1 MKRKAKVKVTR
12 AIEDVLEKTIK
23 GLGLSTK
30 LQDAALYTL
39 KLPGK
44 RLRPKFVMASAKDF
58 NVDEDIAIKVA
69 CAAEMMHAGSLIHD
83 DLPAIDNDDYRRGKP
98 SNHVAFGED
107 IAIMA
112 GDLLFSVAGY
122 ICTESKNN
130 DVIKAFTQTLIEL
143 VDGETRDIVMSKKGY
158 EPSKTEILQMYRGKT
173 GALFAFSFSF
183 GPLMAGLDPLPYRE
197 AGYEFGTYFQIR
209 DDILDLTATFEQIG
223 KTPKKD
229 LEENKATIVKVMGI
243 DQAQKFAEDIRGG
256 ILSKI
261 KKGFLYDAVEGILLS
276 EKIG

>member
-1 MKRKAKVKVTR
+1 MKRKVKVKVTKE
-12 AIEDVLEKTIK
+12 IEDEIEQAIK
-23 GLGLSTK
+23 QLGLSPK
-30 LQDAALYTL
+30 LEGAVLYTL

-44 RLRPKFVMASAKDF
+44 RLRPRFVMASARDF

-69 CAAEMMHAGSLIHD
+69 CATEMMHAGSLIHD
-83 DLPAIDNDDYRRGKP
+83 DLPAIDNDDYRRGQP

-112 GDLLFSVAGY
+112 GDLLFSVADY
-122 ICTESKNN
+122 MCTKSKSN

-143 VDGETRDIVMSKKGY
+143 VDGETRDIIMSKKGY
-158 EPSKTEILQMYRGKT
+158 KPSEAEILQMYRGKT

-183 GPLMAGLDPLPYRE
+183 GPLMAGIDPSSYRE

-209 DDILDLTATFEQIG
+209 DDILDVTATFEQIG

-229 LEENKATIVKVMGI
+229 LKENKATIVKIMGVT
-243 DQAQKFAEDIRGG
+243 QAQKFAEDIRDG
-256 ILSKI
+256 ILSKV
-261 KKGFLYDAVEGILLS
+261 KKGFLYDEIEKMLLD
-276 EKIG
+276 KK